1 MASLQGEQHQADY
14 ARVNPFAQVPSLL
27 VGDTAVTQSLAIIEY
42 LEEAY
47 PSPPLMP
54 ADVRLRAPARLPNRS
69 DSMGARQTLLRGRV
83 RQFSECINSGIQP
96 LQNLALL
103 QQ

>member
-1 MASLQGEQHQADY
+1 
-14 ARVNPFAQVPSLL
+14 
-27 VGDTAVTQSLAIIEY
+27 
-42 LEEAY
+42 
-47 PSPPLMP
+47 
-54 ADVRLRAPARLPNRS
+54 
-69 DSMGARQTLLRGRV
+69 MGARQTLLRGRV